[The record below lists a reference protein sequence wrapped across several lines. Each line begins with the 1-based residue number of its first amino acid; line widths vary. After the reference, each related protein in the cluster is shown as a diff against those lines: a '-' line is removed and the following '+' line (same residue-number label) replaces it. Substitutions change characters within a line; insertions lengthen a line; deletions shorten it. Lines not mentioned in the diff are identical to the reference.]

1 MKQPLKIQKSPKL
14 LSKPIRKWYSKTL
27 GTSVINSSLP
37 NKSTM
42 IIYIFRSRR
51 EIQNDVEQGIEKKDL
66 NIEENTIEQ
75 EERGIKEAAIEEIKQ
90 EGYDTIQG

>member
-1 MKQPLKIQKSPKL
+1 
-14 LSKPIRKWYSKTL
+14 
-27 GTSVINSSLP
+27 
-37 NKSTM
+37 M

-66 NIEENTIEQ
+66 NVEENTIEQ
-75 EERGIKEAAIEEIKQ
+75 EEREIKEAAIEEIKQ

>member
-1 MKQPLKIQKSPKL
+1 
-14 LSKPIRKWYSKTL
+14 
-27 GTSVINSSLP
+27 
-37 NKSTM
+37 M